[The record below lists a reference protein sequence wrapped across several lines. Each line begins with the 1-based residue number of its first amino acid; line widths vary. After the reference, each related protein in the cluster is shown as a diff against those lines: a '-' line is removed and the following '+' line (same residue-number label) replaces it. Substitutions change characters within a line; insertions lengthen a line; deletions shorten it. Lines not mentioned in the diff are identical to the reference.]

1 MKRDL
6 IVTLIGYFNYGNRL
20 QNYALQEVIKTL
32 GFTVETVVCKNK
44 PKKVKQRTFKQR
56 LESLVSKPTKEA
68 YQILLKKLWNK
79 MYKEKINQ
87 REKARTEIF
96 KKFTSDYIKETNYII
111 SDNNIPDDLSDQY
124 DYFIAG
130 SDQVWNPDYLYGS
143 SIYFL
148 TFAEKHKRI
157 AFAPS
162 FGVSE
167 IKHEYVERYKKWISG
182 MHRLSVRE
190 DDGAKIIKDL
200 TGRDAPVLVD
210 PTLLLTREKWLSIA
224 KEAKNKPKGKYLLTY
239 FLGGVPN
246 KYKRQIKSIVKENN
260 LEVINMG
267 DIREKETY
275 ETGPSEFID
284 YINSCSIFCTDSFHG
299 TVFSILFEKPF
310 IVYERMGTS
319 LSMFS
324 RIDTLL
330 DKFDLNSRKA
340 ENIKTNEQAFN
351 IDYSHVPPILE
362 AERNKAL
369 NYLKEALNIEDRISE
384 YEN

>member
-1 MKRDL
+1 MSATMRKVAIL
-6 IVTLIGYFNYGNRL
+6 TLNGYFNYGNRL
-20 QNYALQEVIKTL
+20 QNYSTQEA
-32 GFTVETVVCKNK
+32 
-44 PKKVKQRTFKQR
+44 
-56 LESLVSKPTKEA
+56 LESLDFEVETIINDTIYIANKSFLCKLTNLKHKSFKEIYNKLNSNLSKYIYRNGIAKR
-68 YQILLKKLWNK
+68 I
-79 MYKEKINQ
+79 
-87 REKARTEIF
+87 EIF
-96 KKFTSDYIKETNYII
+96 KKFTKDYIKETNYAI
-111 SDNNIPDDLSDQY
+111 SKDNIPKDLSDRY
-124 DYFIAG
+124 NYFITG
-130 SDQVWNPDYLYGS
+130 SDQVWNPCNLHGS

-167 IKHEYVERYKKWISG
+167 IKAEYVERYKEWLSG

-190 DDGAKIIKDL
+190 DDGAKIIKEL

-210 PTLLLTREKWLSIA
+210 PTMLLTKEKWLSIA
-224 KEAKNKPKGKYLLTY
+224 KPAKNKPKGKYLLTY
-239 FLGGVPN
+239 FLGGIPP
-246 KYKRQIKSIVKENN
+246 KYKSQIRNIVKENN
-260 LEVINMG
+260 LEVINLG
-267 DIREKETY
+267 DLREKETY

-299 TVFSILFEKPF
+299 TVFSILFQKPF
-310 IVYERMGTS
+310 IAYERMGSS

-330 DKFDLNSRKA
+330 NKFDLNCRKA
-340 ENIKTNEQAFN
+340 ENIRTNEQAFN

-369 NYLKEALNIEDRISE
+369 NYLKEALNVR
-384 YEN
+384 

>member
-1 MKRDL
+1 MGKIAIL
-6 IVTLIGYFNYGNRL
+6 TLNGYFNYGNRL
-20 QNYALQEVIKTL
+20 QNYATQEVIKTL
-32 GFTVETVVCKNK
+32 GFDAKTIINDRESLH
-44 PKKVKQRTFKQR
+44 KKTLGDRIDNLITNFKQLHSIICHKFWR
-56 LESLVSKPTKEA
+56 SIHKDSIAK
-68 YQILLKKLWNK
+68 
-79 MYKEKINQ
+79 
-87 REKARTEIF
+87 RTNIF
-96 KKFTSDYIKETNYII
+96 KKFTSDYINETDYSI
-111 SDNNIPDDLSDQY
+111 SKNNIPDDLSDRY
-124 DYFIAG
+124 DYFITG
-130 SDQVWNPDYLYGS
+130 SDQVWNPDYLHGS

-167 IKHEYVERYKKWISG
+167 IKPEYVERYKKWISG

-190 DDGAKIIKDL
+190 DDGAKIIKAL

-369 NYLKEALNIEDRISE
+369 NYLKEALNIVDRIPK

>member
-1 MKRDL
+1 MKKIAIL
-6 IVTLIGYFNYGNRL
+6 TLNGYFNYGNRL
-20 QNYALQEVIKTL
+20 QNYATHEVLKFL
-32 GFTVETVVCKNK
+32 DFDVETIINNSRFICNKNK
-44 PKKVKQRTFKQR
+44 NNNK
-56 LESLVSKPTKEA
+56 
-68 YQILLKKLWNK
+68 IKKLINLKGKSFKEIYSKIKNK
-79 MYKEKINQ
+79 LERDIY
-87 REKARTEIF
+87 RESIAKRTEIF
-96 KKFTSDYIKETNYII
+96 KKFTRDYIKETNYII
-111 SDNNIPDDLSDQY
+111 SDNNIPDDLSERY
-124 DYFIAG
+124 DYFITG
-130 SDQVWNPDYLYGS
+130 SDQVWNPDYIYDS

-167 IKHEYVERYKKWISG
+167 IRPEYVERYKKWISG

-210 PTLLLTREKWLSIA
+210 PTLLLTREKWLFIA
-224 KEAKNKPKGKYLLTY
+224 KEANNKPKGKYLLTY

-246 KYKRQIKSIVKENN
+246 KYKGQIKNIVKENN

-324 RIDTLL
+324 RINTLL

-340 ENIKTNEQAFN
+340 ENIKTNEQAFS

-369 NYLKEALNIEDRISE
+369 NYLKEALNIEDGISKH
-384 YEN
+384 EN